1 MRDFGNVIKKIRLEK
16 SMSKER
22 LSDGICSLEKL
33 TEIEDGREIPD
44 LFLMKQLCDRLF
56 ITVDEVMY
64 LYECQMMD
72 TKKWLAMMNYFFKSM
87 QYDKLKETCD
97 EIKKMKIQLT
107 GLELQLFLYYQGQVY
122 IHLFKQFDKALECFR
137 QALSQSYQKNS
148 SAPTDMELIILNG
161 LGYIY
166 YALGDLEKS
175 DYFFE
180 KSLHLF
186 FTSGRSNFR
195 PEIIRI
201 FYVTALVNIE
211 RQKYREAADMINV
224 GISWC
229 RKKMSLYLLRELLY
243 LKGMILEDV
252 GKIDEAVYFV
262 ELAEKINEVET
273 NDKLL
278 DFKEN

>member
-1 MRDFGNVIKKIRLEK
+1 MRSFGSIIKKIRLEK

-22 LSDGICSLEKL
+22 LSEGICSFERL
-33 TEIEDGREIPD
+33 TNIEDGTEVPD

-56 ITVDEVMY
+56 MTVDEVLY
-64 LYECQMMD
+64 LYESQKTD
-72 TKKWLAMMNYFFKSM
+72 TKKWLAMMNYFFKTM
-87 QYDKLKETCD
+87 QYEKLKEICD
-97 EIKKMKIQLT
+97 EIEKTQSQLT
-107 GLELQLFLYYQGQVY
+107 GLERQLFLYYQGQVH
-122 IHLFKQFDKALECFR
+122 IHLSKEFEAALECFR

-175 DYFFE
+175 DYFFD

-186 FTSGRSNFR
+186 FTSRRINFR
-195 PEIIRI
+195 PEVIRI

-211 RQKYREAADMINV
+211 RQKYREAADMVNL

-229 RKKMSLYLLRELLY
+229 RKKMSLYLLHELLY

-252 GKIDEAVYFV
+252 GKLDEAVYFV
-262 ELAEKINEVET
+262 ELAERINEIET

-278 DFKEN
+278 DFNVN